1 MKIPALLAPALCLA
15 LAACDDVALSLPAPA
30 SRQPSVVVGV
40 FDAAP
45 ASPWPPTP
53 RGWYTVGGVTDSMRQ
68 RNIGDGATRLA
79 AFGPIGMYQLRVL
92 PAGLPEVS
100 LSNVYVDEGACGPA
114 TRFVDVQLE
123 EMP

>member
-1 MKIPALLAPALCLA
+1 MKISTLLAPALCLA
-15 LAACDDVALSLPAPA
+15 LAGCEDMALSVVCPGEP
-30 SRQPSVVVGV
+30 QPSVVVNV
-40 FDAAP
+40 LDADGLP
-45 ASPWPPTP
+45 VSHPTS
-53 RGWYTVGGVTDSMRQ
+53 GWFTVGVTTDSMRQ

-114 TRFVDVQLE
+114 TRFVDVQLD

>member
-1 MKIPALLAPALCLA
+1 MKISTLLAPALCLA
-15 LAACDDVALSLPAPA
+15 LAGCEDMALSVVCPGEP
-30 SRQPSVVVGV
+30 QPSVVVNV
-40 FDAAP
+40 LDAEGLP
-45 ASPWPPTP
+45 VSHPTT
-53 RGWYTVGGVTDSMRQ
+53 GWFTVGVTTDSMRQ

-92 PAGLPEVS
+92 PAGLPEVL
-100 LSNVYVDEGACGPA
+100 LSNVHVEEGACGPA